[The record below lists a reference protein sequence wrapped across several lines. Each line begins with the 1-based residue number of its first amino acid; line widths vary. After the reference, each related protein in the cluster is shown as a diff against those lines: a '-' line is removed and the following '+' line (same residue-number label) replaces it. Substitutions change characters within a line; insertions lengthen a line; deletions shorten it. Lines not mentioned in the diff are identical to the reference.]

1 MTHTLK
7 KTAVICALSV
17 AGYTAQAATTTAV
30 GNTQMS
36 FSGYIKADAMFSNY
50 SDGTISSGSVGRDF
64 YIPSLTPVGSN
75 DEGSQFD
82 AHIRQSRFRITT
94 DTPADNGDSIKGVL
108 ELDFIVTEGGNE
120 RISNSYQPRVRHAYI
135 EYKNWL
141 IGQTWTTFMDVP
153 SLPES
158 LDFIGIT
165 DGITFGRQTM
175 VRYTSG
181 GFQVAL
187 ENPETTVTPFGGGGR
202 IVADDNALP
211 DLIAAYTMQ
220 QNWGYVKVAGMARQ
234 LSYDDGESVDDDETS
249 FGIAV
254 SGKVMLNNGD
264 DIRMMFNAGTGMGRY
279 TALNTAN
286 GAVINANNELEAID
300 SMGYAISYRHVWSEK
315 ARSSVMFSAFE
326 ADNDVALTGLSAT
339 ESTWSTRV
347 NYLYSPTP
355 SLTFGGEYAYAKREI
370 EAGLEGDM
378 NRIQFSA
385 KYAF

>member
-1 MTHTLK
+1 MTHTLN

-17 AGYTAQAATTTAV
+17 AGFTAQAATTTAV

-50 SDGTISSGSVGRDF
+50 SDGTIASGSVGRDF
-64 YIPSLTPVGSN
+64 YIPSLTPVGGN

-82 AHIRQSRFRITT
+82 AHIRQTRFRITT
-94 DTPADNGDSIKGVL
+94 DTPAENGDSIKGVL

-120 RISNSYQPRVRHAYI
+120 RVSNSYQPRVRHAYI

-141 IGQTWTTFMDVP
+141 VGQTWTTFMDVP

-175 VRYTSG
+175 LRYTSG
-181 GFQVAL
+181 GLQIAL
-187 ENPETTVTPFGGGGR
+187 ENPETTVTPLGGGSR
-202 IVADDNALP
+202 IVADDNAVP
-211 DLIAAYTMQ
+211 DVIAAYTMQ
-220 QNWGYVKVAGMARQ
+220 QDWGYVKVAGLMRQ
-234 LSYDDGESVDDDETS
+234 LSYDDGDAIDDDETS
-249 FGIAV
+249 YGIAV
-254 SGKVMLNNGD
+254 SGKVMLANGD
-264 DIRMMFNAGTGMGRY
+264 DVRLMFNAGSGMGRY
-279 TALNTAN
+279 TALNASN
-286 GAVINANNELEAID
+286 GAVINADNELEAID
-300 SMGYAISYRHVWSEK
+300 SMGYAISYRHLWSEK

-326 ADNDVALTGLSAT
+326 ADNDIALTGLAAT
-339 ESTWSTRV
+339 ESTWSARV